1 MGMPIDPNDDSGERL
16 REGFRK
22 AFTFAEGATVR
33 ITNGTTGE
41 VSTAVVQPHGSLTPT
56 ARREDGSVVIL
67 GMIMADF
74 PALWGQS
81 TVESV

>member
-16 REGFRK
+16 QEGIRR
-22 AFTFAEGATVR
+22 AFEIPEGATVR
-33 ITNGTTGE
+33 ITNGTTGK

-56 ARREDGSVVIL
+56 ARREDGSIVIL

-81 TVESV
+81 TVEIV